1 MSNFIMCNV
10 NVKTNLLCAGH
21 FVKIILSAG
30 MCSDRGTDGGWG
42 HGLRGAEMQ
51 GRVEGRALT
60 RIQAS
65 AREGGRLSRA
75 EHEKTSH
82 HGGTPF
88 LNRFIIDCVG
98 NGTRKGGGAERQRA
112 GTRLER
118 EIGSQRAMY
127 VAEIERNRESERRQ
141 TGRNKQQVA
150 KTTDRHTKS

>member
-1 MSNFIMCNV
+1 
-10 NVKTNLLCAGH
+10 
-21 FVKIILSAG
+21 
-30 MCSDRGTDGGWG
+30 
-42 HGLRGAEMQ
+42 
-51 GRVEGRALT
+51 
-60 RIQAS
+60 
-65 AREGGRLSRA
+65 
-75 EHEKTSH
+75 
-82 HGGTPF
+82 